1 MASNLWNSA
10 LTSSII
16 NQFVPNRQQVSA
28 ITNANPAVVTTTQP
42 HGYLTG
48 LSIRFYFPV
57 NFGMMQLNG
66 NIYQIIV
73 LSPTTF
79 SLNVDS
85 TNFDVFS
92 NSSTTQVPEVI
103 PVGEDAFS
111 LKQAVVN
118 NKNIIPE
125 T

>member
-10 LTSSII
+10 LSNIA
-16 NQFVPNRQQVSA
+16 NYYVPNRQQVSA
-28 ITNANPAVVTTTQP
+28 ITNANPAVVTTTQN

-48 LSIRFYFPV
+48 LEVRFFFPS
-57 NFGMMQLNG
+57 NFGMMQVNG
-66 NIYQIIV
+66 NIYEITV

-79 SLNVDS
+79 SIPTDS
-85 TNFDVFS
+85 TNFDVFGG
-92 NSSTTQVPEVI
+92 STASQVPEVI
-103 PVGEDAFS
+103 PVGEDA
-111 LKQAVVN
+111 LMLTMAVKN